1 MKRPWNLVDSAVYSL
16 STSLEGN
23 HNMNI
28 CTYVTPIN
36 MNPKIYAIAVY
47 HNTQTLQN
55 IQSSEYCVLQILSD
69 QQYKLVNVLGK
80 RSGFK
85 YNKINYLVQRNMVHD
100 WQHFTVLNQAVASI
114 LLHKINCIPSIDHDL
129 YLFEVMKYKVNN
141 QDLPLTLNT
150 LRLHKIISI

>member
-1 MKRPWNLVDSAVYSL
+1 
-16 STSLEGN
+16 
-23 HNMNI
+23 
-28 CTYVTPIN
+28 

-80 RSGFK
+80 KSGFK
-85 YNKINYLVQRNMVHD
+85 YNKINYLVQRKMIHD
-100 WQHFTVLNQAVASI
+100 WQHFKVLNQAVAYI

-129 YLFEVMKYKVNN
+129 YLFKVIKYKIKKS
-141 QDLPLTLNT
+141 DLTLTLNN
-150 LRLHKIISI
+150 LRFKKINSI